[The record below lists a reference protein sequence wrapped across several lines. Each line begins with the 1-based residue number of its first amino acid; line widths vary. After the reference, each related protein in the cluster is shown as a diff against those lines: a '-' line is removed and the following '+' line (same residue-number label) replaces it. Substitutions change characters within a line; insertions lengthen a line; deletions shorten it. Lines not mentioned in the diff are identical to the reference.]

1 MYSNINRC
9 SRRTCRAFT
18 LVEVLVVLV
27 IIGIAAAIVVPHM
40 LNVGTM
46 SSQAAARSAISDI
59 LFAQNEAISMQSPRS
74 VVFDVDANQYQLTDG
89 SGTVLSAP
97 SRSGGLYVVDFSTD
111 RRFQGVVL
119 SDVNFDDETTL
130 TFDALGTPTSGG
142 QLELSAGD
150 IRYRITVA
158 AFTGRVTIAPVAV
171 VGG

>member
-1 MYSNINRC
+1 MDRKTRTS
-9 SRRTCRAFT
+9 SRRDCRAFT
-18 LVEVLVVLV
+18 LIEVLVVLV
-27 IIGIAAAIVVPHM
+27 IIGVAAGIVVPHM
-40 LNVGTM
+40 LKTGAM
-46 SSQAAARSAISDI
+46 SAQAAARSVISDI
-59 LFAQNEAISMQSPRS
+59 LFAQNEAISMQATRS

-89 SGTVLSAP
+89 DDAVLAAP
-97 SRSGGLYVVDFSTD
+97 SRSGGLYVVDFAAD

-119 SDVNFDDETTL
+119 SAANFDDVTTL

-142 QLELSAGD
+142 QVEVTAGD